1 MRDDWSTRTILPLR
15 EAVVIMKTC
24 PLCNTE
30 MPERYNYCYQC
41 GEYVGATAALKPAV
55 SPEEE
60 ARQQHQERV
69 IHYGCLT
76 LLLLWTVFGL
86 WFFFNMNR

>member
-1 MRDDWSTRTILPLR
+1 M
-15 EAVVIMKTC
+15 MKMC

-41 GEYVGATAALKPAV
+41 GEYVAQTAPLMPGAGDPD
-55 SPEEE
+55 SE
-60 ARQQHQERV
+60 QQYRRQERV

-76 LLLLWTVFGL
+76 LIIVWSIFGL
-86 WFFFNMNR
+86 WFFFHMNR